1 MNVVQTSTTILLMHQ
16 KLTKHGMSCMQIN
29 QHPNKTPVES
39 TDNSNDTRNWSLVRA
54 ATDAFLKDL
63 SSNRKKHMHKLFRLM
78 GTQCSRN
85 KSIPGQPQH
94 LGQSP
99 VSFSMWEV
107 ILLDLRV
114 CGPLFKRH
122 LYLVIFTLM
131 GVGCHT
137 SISWR
142 SIRLTQ
148 EIGE

>member
-1 MNVVQTSTTILLMHQ
+1 
-16 KLTKHGMSCMQIN
+16 
-29 QHPNKTPVES
+29 
-39 TDNSNDTRNWSLVRA
+39 
-54 ATDAFLKDL
+54 
-63 SSNRKKHMHKLFRLM
+63 LM
-78 GTQCSRN
+78 GIQCGRN
-85 KSIPGQPQH
+85 KSIPGQLQH